1 MSPAKFQPSW
11 TSISLVRQGSQK
23 NCFLKVIAYSNKLF
37 FSSPLILGH
46 FYVQRISVYSRPL
59 LLLLLLA
66 SSLSYCGTFATT
78 DETTL
83 IITNS
88 SS

>member
-1 MSPAKFQPSW
+1 MFKRLDVTEF
-11 TSISLVRQGSQK
+11 I
-23 NCFLKVIAYSNKLF
+23 FKVIAYSNKLV

-46 FYVQRISVYSRPL
+46 FYVQRISVYPRPL

-78 DETTL
+78 DETNL